1 MKRKISP
8 FHSQYISIHP
18 SAPDGLPPL
27 LQTLAKGF
35 LLTTKDPYHTL
46 SQKGVYHSRARMTP
60 QHMSLK
66 THQNWNASD
75 GIDPSKKYMKGWCNH
90 HRHRHPHNHPKWSQ
104 VQSQSKAYKSLSIQR
119 CNHGTQYTIYHIY
132 YMYTIHVGF
141 ILIIANHGQN
151 PFMLRSSDPEA
162 RAKYS
167 RSSLLVSS
175 TPQWKPAGLF
185 SYLGPTN
192 TPWITII

>member
-1 MKRKISP
+1 
-8 FHSQYISIHP
+8 
-18 SAPDGLPPL
+18 L

-75 GIDPSKKYMKGWCNH
+75 GIDPSKKYERLMQSSSSSSSSSQS
-90 HRHRHPHNHPKWSQ
+90 SQ
-104 VQSQSKAYKSLSIQR
+104 VQSQSKAYNSLSIQR
-119 CNHGTQYTIYHIY
+119 CSHGTQYTIYIIY
-132 YMYTIHVGF
+132 NIYIMYTIHVGF

-175 TPQWKPAGLF
+175 TPQWKPVGLF